1 MNVGKRISF
10 FREKKGITVNKLANK
25 AGISQSYLRSIELE
39 EKNPTVE
46 FLSYICEALDISL
59 KEFFDDEVE
68 QEMKEDPILQ
78 EFYQLS
84 PKQRE
89 ALFEFVKTMKL

>member
-10 FREKKGITVNKLANK
+10 FREQKGMTVNKLANK

-39 EKNPTVE
+39 DKNPTVE

-59 KEFFDDEVE
+59 KEFFDDNVE
-68 QEMKEDPILQ
+68 QELKDDPILQ
-78 EFYQLS
+78 EFYQLT

-89 ALFEFVKTMKL
+89 ALRQFIDAMKQ

>member
-10 FREKKGITVNKLANK
+10 FRKQKGMTVNKLANK

-59 KEFFDDEVE
+59 KEFFDDNVE
-68 QEMKEDPILQ
+68 QELKDDPILQ
-78 EFYQLS
+78 EFYQLT

-89 ALFEFVKTMKL
+89 ALRQFIDAMKQ

>member
-1 MNVGKRISF
+1 MDVGKRISF
-10 FREKKGITVNKLANK
+10 FREQKGMTVNKLANK

-59 KEFFDDEVE
+59 KEFFDDDVE
-68 QEMKEDPILQ
+68 QELKDDPILQ
-78 EFYQLS
+78 EFYQLT

-89 ALFEFVKTMKL
+89 ALRQFIDAMKQ

>member
-1 MNVGKRISF
+1 MNVGKRISY
-10 FREKKGITVNKLANK
+10 FRNQKEMTVNKLANK

-39 EKNPTVE
+39 EGNPTIE

-59 KEFFDDEVE
+59 QEFFDDNVE
-68 QEMKEDPILQ
+68 KGLKDDPLLQ
-78 EFYQLS
+78 QIYKLS

-89 ALFEFVKTMKL
+89 ALIKFLDTLKN

>member
-1 MNVGKRISF
+1 MDVGKRISF
-10 FREKKGITVNKLANK
+10 FREQKGMTVNKLANR

-59 KEFFDDEVE
+59 KEFFDDNVE
-68 QEMKEDPILQ
+68 HELKDDPVLQ
-78 EFYQLS
+78 EFYQLT
-84 PKQRE
+84 PKQRN
-89 ALFEFVKTMKL
+89 ALHLFIESMKE

>member
-1 MNVGKRISF
+1 MDVGKRISF
-10 FREKKGITVNKLANK
+10 FREQKVMTVNKLANK

-59 KEFFDDEVE
+59 KEFFDDDVE
-68 QEMKEDPILQ
+68 QELKDDPILQ
-78 EFYQLS
+78 EFYQLT

-89 ALFEFVKTMKL
+89 ALRQFIDAMKQ

>member
-1 MNVGKRISF
+1 MDVGKRISF
-10 FREKKGITVNKLANK
+10 FREQKGMTVNKLANR

-59 KEFFDDEVE
+59 KEFFDDNVE
-68 QEMKEDPILQ
+68 QELKDDPILQ
-78 EFYQLS
+78 EFYQLT

-89 ALFEFVKTMKL
+89 ALRQFIDAMKQ

>member
-1 MNVGKRISF
+1 MNIGKRISF
-10 FREKKGITVNKLANK
+10 FREQKGMTVNKLANK

-59 KEFFDDEVE
+59 KEFFDDNVE
-68 QEMKEDPILQ
+68 QELKDDPILQ
-78 EFYQLS
+78 EFYQLT

-89 ALFEFVKTMKL
+89 ALRQFIDAMKQ

>member
-10 FREKKGITVNKLANK
+10 FREQKGMTVNKLANK

-59 KEFFDDEVE
+59 KEFFDDNVE
-68 QEMKEDPILQ
+68 QELKDDPLLQ
-78 EFYQLS
+78 EFYQLT

-89 ALFEFVKTMKL
+89 ALLNFIETMKK

>member
-10 FREKKGITVNKLANK
+10 FREQKGMTVNKLANR

-59 KEFFDDEVE
+59 KEFFDDNVE
-68 QEMKEDPILQ
+68 QELKDDPILQ
-78 EFYQLS
+78 EFYQLT

-89 ALFEFVKTMKL
+89 ALRQFIDAMKQ

>member
-10 FREKKGITVNKLANK
+10 FREQKGMTVNKLANK

-59 KEFFDDEVE
+59 KEFFDDNVE
-68 QEMKEDPILQ
+68 QALKDDPILQ
-78 EFYQLS
+78 EFYQLT

-89 ALFEFVKTMKL
+89 ALRQFIDAMKQ

>member
-1 MNVGKRISF
+1 MDVGKRISF
-10 FREKKGITVNKLANK
+10 FREQKGMTVNKLANK

-59 KEFFDDEVE
+59 KEFFDDNVE
-68 QEMKEDPILQ
+68 QELKDDPILQ
-78 EFYQLS
+78 EFYQLT

-89 ALFEFVKTMKL
+89 ALRQFIDAMKQ

>member
-10 FREKKGITVNKLANK
+10 FREQKGMTVNKLANK

-59 KEFFDDEVE
+59 KEFFDDNVE
-68 QEMKEDPILQ
+68 QELKDDPILQ
-78 EFYQLS
+78 EFYQLT
-84 PKQRE
+84 PKQRD
-89 ALFEFVKTMKL
+89 ALRQFIDAMKQ

>member
-10 FREKKGITVNKLANK
+10 FREQKGMTVNKLANK

-59 KEFFDDEVE
+59 KEFFDDNVE
-68 QEMKEDPILQ
+68 QELKDDPILQ
-78 EFYQLS
+78 EFYQLT

-89 ALFEFVKTMKL
+89 ALRQFIDAMKQ